1 MSWLQFIAA
10 RLCNVFEF
18 SIGLI
23 FVASGLFFLWL
34 FYFDDMSNFL
44 LLFVAAGFGFGFMA
58 ISVSIK
64 GMSGFMPVILVTHN
78 STVGASIKPDYLV
91 YTSKRVNDGKVE
103 YDLYTGYP
111 TDKVLVGLDGMETD
125 NHKVL
130 LDCLEAGREPYA
142 VRRKEYEVL
151 EDR

>member
-1 MSWLQFIAA
+1 MCIREREISDASQF
-10 RLCNVFEF
+10 
-18 SIGLI
+18 
-23 FVASGLFFLWL
+23 
-34 FYFDDMSNFL
+34 DL
-44 LLFVAAGFGFGFMA
+44 LLIDEPESSFDNIFLYKKVNRL
-58 ISVSIK
+58 IK
-64 GMSGFMPVILVTHN
+64 EMSGFMPVILVTHN